1 MAKPNFFDRLY
12 ELDKEAIP
20 EQRLKAVA
28 KIANH
33 EAFNEEHMMAISRA
47 AANLC
52 TWAKAIVFY
61 AQTLKKSNPGK
72 RKKGTLVA

>member
-1 MAKPNFFDRLY
+1 MAQPKFFDRLY
-12 ELDKEAIP
+12 ELDKETIP

-28 KIANH
+28 KIVNH

-61 AQTLKKSNPGK
+61 AQTLKKVIPARE
-72 RKKGTLVA
+72 RKEL